1 MNGFEFKAGLKS
13 RKRMYGTMFVQTR
26 QGPQDDAVAKLGLDF
41 LIVDNEHSP
50 YSRAETADWAKK
62 LASMGVMPI
71 VRVPVPQSHYIT
83 MALDAGAQGILAPY
97 IERVEQVE
105 ECVAAAKWLPLKG
118 DVVNRI
124 VKEGRFPSDDTRKH
138 LEERNKNNVLVI
150 GIESVPAMERLD
162 DLLSVPGVD
171 AAFVGPNDLSIQLGV
186 PANYHHP
193 KYIEAVKH
201 IHETCV
207 RKKVPLV
214 IHFFTHEM
222 AEPFIKEGIHFV
234 LFGSDRGTVPALGDH
249 FQFLRGVKG
258 PAA

>member
-1 MNGFEFKAGLKS
+1 MNGAEFKAGLKAG
-13 RKRMYGTMFVQTR
+13 KRLYGTMFVQTR
-26 QGPQDDAVAKLGLDF
+26 AGQQDHALAKLGLDF

-50 YSRAETADWAKK
+50 FSRSETADWTRT
-62 LASMGVMPI
+62 LAGMGVLPV
-71 VRVPVPQSHYIT
+71 VRVPIPASHYIT

-97 IERVEQVE
+97 VERVEQVQ
-105 ECVAAAKWLPLKG
+105 ECVAACKWLPLKG
-118 DVVNRI
+118 DIALRVVQ
-124 VKEGRFPSDDTRKH
+124 EGRFPSAETRQH

-150 GIESVPAMERLD
+150 GIESTPAMERLD

-201 IHETCV
+201 IHDTC
-207 RKKVPLV
+207 RRRQVPLV

-222 AEPFIKEGIHFV
+222 AEPFIREGIHFV
-234 LFGSDRGTVPALGDH
+234 LFGTDRGSVPALGEH